1 MRRRS
6 RFPGVEAP
14 RRSAAALAPPHEA
27 LAAAILR
34 ARRARDSDHRV
45 QNNSADRLRKA
56 RRGNDAG
63 DDKPID
69 RMLQVLISSAI
80 VKENNG
86 T

>member
-1 MRRRS
+1 MKHWRQ
-6 RFPGVEAP
+6 RFYG
-14 RRSAAALAPPHEA
+14 HEEP
-27 LAAAILR
+27 
-34 ARRARDSDHRV
+34 RDSDHRV

-56 RRGNDAG
+56 RCGNDAG